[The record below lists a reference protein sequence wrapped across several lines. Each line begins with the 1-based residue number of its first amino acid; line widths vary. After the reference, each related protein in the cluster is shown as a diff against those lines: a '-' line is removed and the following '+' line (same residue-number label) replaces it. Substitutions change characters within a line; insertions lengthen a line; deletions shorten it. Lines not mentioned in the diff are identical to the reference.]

1 MYAKR
6 TGRYTRSL
14 PARDRAI
21 TRIARRARLDVI
33 YGGAR
38 ALVLAERAERM
49 GLPLAHE
56 LRYTVDL
63 VYSVSSYHLPAELD
77 VWECTECG
85 TSYVGFRN
93 AEDCCLDQDW
103 SYDDEEEEND
113 SYVVVAPHV
122 KGVHA

>member
-14 PARDRAI
+14 PIRDRAI
-21 TRIARRARLDVI
+21 ARIARLARLDVI
-33 YGGAR
+33 HGGAK

-49 GLPLAHE
+49 RLPLAHK
-56 LRYTVDL
+56 LRDAVDL
-63 VYSVSSYHLPAELD
+63 VYGVSSYHLPAELD

-103 SYDDEEEEND
+103 SYDEEDD
-113 SYVVVAPHV
+113 SDVIVTPSV
-122 KGVHA
+122 KGGQA